1 MPAMSPGSSCLVLFS
16 LLLAVPTN
24 PRLLKKKQLTVGY
37 MTAIKG
43 ELKDRQ
49 GLAVSGALALAL
61 EEVRFFLLVVHW
73 LCCERK
79 LLKLVRFKYP
89 ASS

>member
-1 MPAMSPGSSCLVLFS
+1 MSPGSSCLVLFS
-16 LLLAVPTN
+16 LLLAVPTY

-61 EEVRFFLLVVHW
+61 EEVRDPVLVELCQTLTVHTRRRLLT
-73 LCCERK
+73 
-79 LLKLVRFKYP
+79 LVI
-89 ASS
+89 SGH

>member
-1 MPAMSPGSSCLVLFS
+1 MSPGSCCLVLFS

-24 PRLLKKKQLTVGY
+24 SRLLKKKQLTVGY
-37 MTAIKG
+37 MTAVKG

-61 EEVRFFLLVVHW
+61 EEVSPRGRLLPV
-73 LCCERK
+73 
-79 LLKLVRFKYP
+79 
-89 ASS
+89 ASTPDRSPRPLFSVADK